1 LNLQINLPLV
11 EYGFFRE
18 RKRYQPLVID
28 RTLRTFA
35 TALAPFAL
43 KKPLTQRT
51 LRISQRYAEVESY
64 LNRSKQVT
72 TDLPHYPCVVV
83 DQVRVQALACFLI
96 GSLKAEL

>member
-1 LNLQINLPLV
+1 MNLLGLYTCPDPNARNNV
-11 EYGFFRE
+11 RGSGAN
-18 RKRYQPLVID
+18 D

-72 TDLPHYPCVVV
+72 TDLPHYTCVVV